1 MNWLDIVILVIIALS
16 TFMGLRKGIIKA
28 ALSLAGLIVGVILA
42 GRFYTVLA
50 ERLTFIEQ
58 EAIAQAVAF
67 AVIVIVVALIASILA
82 AILKWITDATLL
94 GWVNHLGG
102 GIMGFLM
109 GAISCGALLTIWVN
123 FMTPPEIVRDSS
135 IAGILL
141 DRFPMVLA
149 LLPDEFDMIR
159 SFFE

>member
-1 MNWLDIVILVIIALS
+1 MNWLDIIVLVIVAGA

-28 ALSLAGLIVGVILA
+28 ALSLAGLIIGVMLA
-42 GRFYTVLA
+42 GRFYTTIA

-58 EAIAQAVAF
+58 ESIAQAAAF
-67 AVIVIVVALIASILA
+67 ALIVIVVVIIAGVLA
-82 AILKWITDATLL
+82 AVLKWITDVTML

-102 GIMGFLM
+102 AVMGFIV
-109 GAISCGALLTIWVN
+109 GAVSCGAVLTLWVN
-123 FMTPPEIVRDSS
+123 FMTPPEIVRDSNL
-135 IAGILL
+135 AGLLL

-159 SFFE
+159 SFFQ